1 MKLILLICLGIY
13 ALIITIAFVIVVFE
27 KRHQYEKRL
36 YEYQNKTLS
45 AQIEEMKELYTT
57 MRGWRHD
64 YRSHMQ
70 SIKAYLALN
79 HIEAAKNYINQME
92 TELKSIDIKYKTG
105 NISVDAVLNSKLSLA
120 EKSGIEIKCD
130 AVLPE
135 NISILQTDLC
145 IVLGNLIDNAIEAC
159 EKIEAQRKF
168 LRIYLCIMK
177 QQVYISVSNAT
188 NEKVRKSEKEFITKK
203 KGNHGHGLKRINLIV
218 EKYHGFI
225 NRQNEPGVFATEI
238 MLPIKESVHS

>member
-1 MKLILLICLGIY
+1 MEKTLFIGFGIY
-13 ALIITIAFVIVVFE
+13 SLIITIAFFIVMLK
-27 KRHQYEKRL
+27 KRRQYEKTL

-45 AQIEEMKELYTT
+45 AQIEEINELYMT

-92 TELKSIDIKYKTG
+92 TELKSIDVKYKTG
-105 NISVDAVLNSKLSLA
+105 NISVDAVLNSKLTLA

-130 AVLPE
+130 AKLPE
-135 NISILQTDLC
+135 DIKILQTDLC
-145 IVLGNLIDNAIEAC
+145 IILGNLIDNAIEAC

-177 QQVYISVSNAT
+177 QQIYISVSNAT
-188 NEKVRKSEKEFITKK
+188 NERIRKSEKEFITKK

-218 EKYHGFI
+218 EKYQGFV

-238 MLPIKESVHS
+238 MLPMKESLHS